1 MTKKELSALQIFF
14 IWCSGVDIELLM
26 TCTRPV
32 VMKYVQLGFLILIP
46 SFFAFISASYMLSTV
61 FVHGPYAV
69 YIAVGGGLFWG
80 IVIFSLDR
88 FLVMTYNKSKN
99 VLRDLFSI
107 SVFSRMALAI
117 LVGYVVAHPLVIKM
131 FEPNIKQMLHGRY
144 EAEAQKIAEQH
155 DDKINIVNGEITT
168 LTDDMAKLRNNDSA
182 LQACGE
188 DSELQN
194 LIAAKQAEISTAQ
207 LEHANEMAGNG
218 DSRTKIRGPG
228 PVERAIQDRIDS
240 LKQQLGDLQ
249 TRLEST
255 RTSCETNRQA
265 LIESA
270 NEDRAL
276 RESQRQLLKKQ
287 YEEKQQELVEL
298 KKQKQAKL
306 DETNK
311 YATYDFLTMSNGLD
325 ELAQQNPNVMFWK
338 KLLTAVMWVVDLSAI
353 LMKLT
358 CKLDE
363 YDSKKQADEFYR
375 LREIDVQ
382 LRAHQDSEEL
392 RLQNARQWQ
401 KDQAAWAEVGQQAA
415 HNLQRFQD
423 TNVMLGKFVET
434 SNEFSNV
441 MSLLQMM
448 GKIPANNTEY
458 KTMLNDYQRAVWT
471 ASKQLTEAA
480 LP

>member
-1 MTKKELSALQIFF
+1 MTKKELSTLQRFF
-14 IWCSGVDIELLM
+14 IWCSGADIELLM

-61 FVHGPYAV
+61 FVQGPYAV
-69 YIAVGGGLFWG
+69 YIALGGGLFWG

-117 LVGYVVAHPLVIKM
+117 LVGYVVAHPMVIKM
-131 FEPNIKQMLHGRY
+131 FEPNIKHMLHERY
-144 EAEAQKIAEQH
+144 EVEAQKIAKQH
-155 DDKINIVNGEITT
+155 DEKISAVNGEITT
-168 LTDDMAKLRNNDSA
+168 LTDAMAKLGNSGPA

-188 DSELQN
+188 DPELQS
-194 LIAAKQAEISTAQ
+194 LITTKQAEISTAQ
-207 LEHANEMAGNG
+207 LEHANELAGNG
-218 DSRTKIRGPG
+218 GSRTKKDGEG
-228 PVERAIQDRIDS
+228 PVARAIKARIVS
-240 LKQQLGDLQ
+240 LEQQLGDLQ
-249 TRLEST
+249 ARLEST
-255 RTSCETNRQA
+255 RTSCEINRLE

-270 NEDRAL
+270 NADKAL
-276 RESQRQLLKKQ
+276 RETQRQQLKNQ
-287 YEEKQQELVEL
+287 FEEKQGELAEL
-298 KKQKQAKL
+298 KMQKQAKL
-306 DETNK
+306 DDTNK

-325 ELAQQNPNVMFWK
+325 ELAQQKPNVMFWK

-375 LREIDVQ
+375 LREIDIQ

-392 RLQNARQWQ
+392 RLQNARQKY
-401 KDQAAWAEVGQQAA
+401 KDQAAWAEVRQQAA
-415 HNLQRFQD
+415 HNLQRLQD
-423 TNVMLGKFVET
+423 TNVMLAKIVET
-434 SNEFSNV
+434 SNEFPNG
-441 MSLLQMM
+441 MSLLQIR
-448 GKIPANNTEY
+448 GKIPANDAEY
-458 KTMLNDYQRAVWT
+458 KAMLDDYQRVVWA
-471 ASKQLTEAA
+471 ASKQLIEAA